1 MPLSMAS
8 SGLRECCFDNFSLP
22 MSSINEIQDE
32 VVEEFAIFDQ
42 WMDKYEYIIDL
53 GKKLPLIDDQYRHE
67 ENLVPG
73 CQSRVWLHAELD
85 QDRVYFTADSDAIIT
100 KGIIAL
106 LIRVL
111 SGQPADQI
119 SQADLYFIDRIGLK
133 EHLSPTRSNGL
144 VNMVARLKS
153 HAQSLAALH

>member
-1 MPLSMAS
+1 MPT
-8 SGLRECCFDNFSLP
+8 
-22 MSSINEIQDE
+22 INEIQDE
-32 VVEEFAIFDQ
+32 VIEEFEFFDQ

-53 GKKLPLIDDQYRHE
+53 GKKLPLIEDQYRHE
-67 ENLVPG
+67 ENMVPG

-85 QDRVYFTADSDAIIT
+85 RDKVFFTADSDAIIT

-111 SGQPADQI
+111 SGQPADSI
-119 SQADLYFIDRIGLK
+119 SNADLYFIERIGLK

-144 VNMVARLKS
+144 VNMVARIKS
-153 HAQSLAALH
+153 HASSLGTLH